1 MEWAQKVIDGAGDTA
16 LWLRGVILGEWEDH
30 RSISQMV
37 TDALAGF
44 VPGVGSII
52 TLRDLLAVI
61 VRLAKYP
68 EKRQEVEEWILL
80 IAMLLPLIVTALG
93 ALVAGIGALAGAELG
108 AFLRAL
114 TLMLVKE
121 GGVALKILVEFFQHH
136 GYGDVVAAL
145 KKVKFASYKKQLV
158 DSLLQQIDR
167 LVKLIEALKTRL
179 ASLAQLPAWI
189 PGHQA
194 LNQALHNADVWIARL
209 KDLKRAAHDMIPKSL
224 IELDRR
230 LAALLAG
237 DIKAATQATHQ
248 VTAGVP
254 APKPPIPEP
263 VKGADGKPT
272 GVGKTMGDPEPGN
285 TRRVAER
292 RFLVHQK
299 GKFKQEYAISSK
311 DGLPVGARPYEP
323 GITVLEN
330 KQLSEKKWVRNKE
343 KIQEGYP
350 NLDVV
355 YDKATGESAKDYKN
369 FSDLKPVS
377 YTAGD
382 KLVRVIPYD
391 EPKRA
396 VGKWWTETLPADGE
410 QLRAGTAVKEAWN
423 KNGSY
428 VEMRV
433 PPEGSS
439 VWDEIHQVR
448 QERAA
453 AAGFDPNSVPREDV
467 IKAWK
472 GTASGQVYEHLDPV
486 TKKTVPDK
494 YYLPG
499 GDQQIFIDPKEQA
512 ILDRYSK
519 EHKGNPKFISNQK
532 PTNFKDYDPN
542 VPNPDGSKGNI
553 VPKGGPV
560 LIAVPKDEALLP
572 K

>member
-209 KDLKRAAHDMIPKSL
+209 KELKRAAHDMIPQSL

-272 GVGKTMGDPEPGN
+272 GVGKAKGDPEPGN

-292 RFLVHQK
+292 KFLVHEG
-299 GKFKQEYAISSK
+299 GKFRQEFAISGEN
-311 DGLPVGARPYEP
+311 GLPVGAKPYKAGE
-323 GITVLEN
+323 TVLEN
-330 KQLSEKKWVRNKE
+330 KQLQEMGWKANRA

-350 NLDVV
+350 DLNKVNRNNGKPTEDF
-355 YDKATGESAKDYKN
+355 KN
-369 FSDLKPVS
+369 FSDLNPVS
-377 YTAGD
+377 YHPGD

-391 EPKRA
+391 DPTRA

-410 QLRAGTAVKEAWN
+410 QLRARTAVKEAWN
-423 KNGSY
+423 KNGAY

-433 PPEGSS
+433 PPKGSPA
-439 VWDEIHQVR
+439 WDEIHTIR
-448 QERAA
+448 RERAA
-453 AAGFDPNSVPREDV
+453 AAGFDPDSVPREDV
-467 IKAWK
+467 LKAWK
-472 GTASGQVYEHLDPV
+472 GTASSQVYEHWDPV
-486 TKKTVPDK
+486 ARKAVPDD

-499 GDQQIFIDPKEQA
+499 GDQQLFIDPKEQA
-512 ILDRYSK
+512 VLEKYGRGDAWEGKHFSK
-519 EHKGNPKFISNQK
+519 PK
-532 PTNFKDYDPN
+532 PTNFRDYDPN

-560 LIAVPKDEALLP
+560 LIAAPKDEALL
-572 K
+572 